1 MTRARRRR
9 PGHPWAALKGTDPAL
24 HELAHYLR
32 GLIDN
37 AGRTLQQ
44 LASDVDCSTS
54 TMSKRLNGSML
65 PEQKFVRAIA
75 RVCAPDAASLDKRL
89 TEAGMRW
96 EKAHRNQ
103 GHVTATRAA
112 DDARAMVI
120 ATQQQVIQVHEQ
132 LHEANLQLLA
142 SERAEQRTTKMIWVL
157 TSLLG
162 HVMRRVQ
169 EVTAQRDAAERDL
182 TEIHR
187 RTQDQLDRATAE
199 HERARCLVRAA
210 ENKVAVLHGKLR
222 ALTAPDDVRS
232 VVDEQA
238 EIDDL
243 NAGLDRMH
251 RLLDE
256 QEEELN
262 RLTEQI
268 GPDRQPFE
276 TGGATFEDVA
286 ESSLDGI
293 VVTDA
298 SGRFVRTNKAF
309 RDMVD
314 HTADKLTE
322 LSFFE
327 LIHPNDRESLAVQ
340 YQNLIDGREHRTLLS
355 TRLLLVDSTV
365 IRVDL
370 VATLLRRSG
379 ASSQILTVVE
389 DTTEVRLLQAEL
401 SRQALHDV
409 LTGLP
414 NRQFFTTHLE
424 GLLRRA
430 FPQTGV
436 TIYHIQLDAV
446 PLISA
451 GLGQKAGDLLLIAVA
466 ERLRAVVADQNA
478 MVARIDSAEFAVVI
492 DNKPDTPDVLTMIGV
507 LNEEL
512 SAEPVYIG
520 EHGVSAT
527 ACIGV
532 VHRPP
537 RDMDP
542 TELLRAS
549 AMTLAR
555 ARSKGFRQWA
565 MFDPDR
571 HRQDVQAS
579 ILAAQLPGALEMGE
593 IFVTQAPVV
602 DLATNSAVRSE
613 LVLQWHHKALGVM
626 PHDQCL
632 ELAEQTGFSSTLG
645 SILLTATC
653 RELRA
658 TPDIPLSVNL
668 TRQQSADMELVST
681 ALRSLDLNRVSHE
694 RLWLGMPLDLLS
706 DESGE
711 AADNLRMLADLGIEF
726 IGLDFTG
733 SLRDLACLERFSLR
747 AVRIAAAFTNTT
759 LRVANLVHQAGAL
772 LIVDGIATEEQADW
786 WRHAGA
792 DLASGPLWGP
802 HGTQSFRLD

>member
-37 AGRTLQQ
+37 AGKTLQQ
-44 LASDVDCSTS
+44 LASDLECSTS

-65 PEQKFVRAIA
+65 PEQKFVRAVA

-120 ATQQQVIQVHEQ
+120 ATQQQVIQAHEQ

-268 GPDRQPFE
+268 EPFE
-276 TGGATFEDVA
+276 TAGATFEDLA
-286 ESSLDGI
+286 EASFDGI
-293 VVTDA
+293 IVTDTA
-298 SGRFVRTNKAF
+298 GRFIRTNEAF
-309 RDMVD
+309 RKMIG
-314 HTADKLTE
+314 HTADKLAE

-327 LIHPNDRESLAVQ
+327 LIHPSNRESLAVQ
-340 YQNLIDGREHRTLLS
+340 YQNLIDGRKHRALLS
-355 TRLLLVDSTV
+355 TRLVLVDSTV
-365 IRVDL
+365 VRVDL

-389 DTTEVRLLQAEL
+389 DNTELRLLQDEL
-401 SRQALHDV
+401 SRQSLYDV

-414 NRQFFTTHLE
+414 NRQYFATRLE
-424 GLLRRA
+424 TALRRQA
-430 FPQTGV
+430 SGTVV
-436 TIYHIQLDAV
+436 TLYHIQLDAFS
-446 PLISA
+446 LISA
-451 GLGQKAGDLLLIAVA
+451 GLG
-466 ERLRAVVADQNA
+466 RAVSDKLLMLTAQRLKAMFAAEDA
-478 MVARIDSAEFAVVI
+478 MVARFDGDEFAVFVA
-492 DNKPDTPDVLTMIGV
+492 NKPDSPDIITTIALI
-507 LNEEL
+507 NEEL
-512 SAEPVYIG
+512 SESPVYFDG
-520 EHGVSAT
+520 RGVATT

-532 VHRPP
+532 VDRPP
-537 RDMDP
+537 DDMDVA
-542 TELLRAS
+542 EVLRAS
-549 AMTLAR
+549 AMTWPGR
-555 ARSKGFRQWA
+555 ETK
-565 MFDPDR
+565 
-571 HRQDVQAS
+571 AS
-579 ILAAQLPGALEMGE
+579 
-593 IFVTQAPVV
+593 
-602 DLATNSAVRSE
+602 
-613 LVLQWHHKALGVM
+613 
-626 PHDQCL
+626 
-632 ELAEQTGFSSTLG
+632 G
-645 SILLTATC
+645 SGRCSIRTATWVMSRRRSSPRNC
-653 RELRA
+653 RAHSRWA
-658 TPDIPLSVNL
+658 KS
-668 TRQQSADMELVST
+668 S
-681 ALRSLDLNRVSHE
+681 
-694 RLWLGMPLDLLS
+694 
-706 DESGE
+706 
-711 AADNLRMLADLGIEF
+711 
-726 IGLDFTG
+726 
-733 SLRDLACLERFSLR
+733 
-747 AVRIAAAFTNTT
+747 
-759 LRVANLVHQAGAL
+759 
-772 LIVDGIATEEQADW
+772 
-786 WRHAGA
+786 
-792 DLASGPLWGP
+792 
-802 HGTQSFRLD
+802 